1 MANKQAGWKYNIKGL
16 TECQLTRYT
25 KDGFYT
31 WHKDALGSH
40 NEVFDGSNS
49 NNENVYGYA
58 RKLSMTVVL
67 NSDFEG
73 GEFQI
78 GGLQKDQQVPP
89 LKEGSIIVFPS
100 FIDHRIKPVT
110 KGVRYSLV
118 AWFLGPPFV

>member
-1 MANKQAGWKYNIKGL
+1 M
-16 TECQLTRYT
+16 
-25 KDGFYT
+25 
-31 WHKDALGSH
+31 
-40 NEVFDGSNS
+40 FDGSNCT
-49 NNENVYGYA
+49 NENIYGYA

-78 GGLQKDQQVPP
+78 RGLQKDQQVPP